1 MRLCLSLVLWL
12 VLAGCMNQPTESVGE
27 LKDEPLRTYELKG
40 EVLKVDGS
48 GEVKTAT
55 IRHEQIG
62 DWMGPMTMEF
72 PVLDAAQFAK
82 LKEGQPVTGKVFVR
96 GITFWAGDL
105 QDPAPAAESK

>member
-1 MRLCLSLVLWL
+1 MRYCLPIILL
-12 VLAGCMNQPTESVGE
+12 LALAACRNQPAETAKE

-40 EVLKVDGS
+40 EVLKVDAS

-82 LKEGQPVTGKVFVR
+82 LKEGQQVTGKVFVR
-96 GITFWAGDL
+96 GITFWAGDF
-105 QDPAPAAESK
+105 QDPAPAELK